1 MTLKKRAIRRHHRK
15 RRLAAIE
22 RRPFAKILGDKI
34 NRQMIDTTIW
44 VRHYEPVKG
53 KWATKP
59 SLWRANITYKE
70 QLALVGGE
78 NV

>member
-1 MTLKKRAIRRHHRK
+1 MSKRAIRRHHRA

-22 RRPFAKILGDKI
+22 KRAYAKILGDKI
-34 NRQMIDTTIW
+34 NRKMIDTTIW

-59 SLWRANITYKE
+59 QNWRADISYREQLKE
-70 QLALVGGE
+70 QRAA
-78 NV
+78 

>member
-1 MTLKKRAIRRHHRK
+1 MSKRAIRRHHRA

-22 RRPFAKILGDKI
+22 KRVYAKILGDKI
-34 NRQMIDTTIW
+34 NRKMIDTTIW

-59 SLWRANITYKE
+59 QTWRADISYREQLKE
-70 QLALVGGE
+70 QRAA
-78 NV
+78 